1 VNPSNEFMDDITTQ
15 FEEVLRRHLRRAK
28 PSGINYDVDLVQL
41 GLDSM
46 TAVAVLLDIEKTFG
60 IRFPDD
66 MIVEGTFRTA
76 GRLKEAVQKLREQEA
91 S

>member
-1 VNPSNEFMDDITTQ
+1 MDDITPQ
-15 FEEVLRRHLRRAK
+15 FEECLRRHLRSAK
-28 PSGINYDVDLVQL
+28 PNAINYDMELAQL

-46 TAVAVLLDIEKTFG
+46 TAVAILLDIERTFN

-66 MIVEGTFRTA
+66 MLVEGTFRTA
-76 GRLKEAVQKLREQEA
+76 GRLKEAVQKLRAQQA

>member
-1 VNPSNEFMDDITTQ
+1 MDDFSTQ
-15 FEEVLRRHLRRAK
+15 FEEVLRRHLRSAK
-28 PSGINYDVDLVQL
+28 ADSIDYNLELVQL

-46 TAVAVLLDIEKTFG
+46 TAIAVLLDMEKSFS

-66 MIVEGTFRTA
+66 MLVEGTFRTA
-76 GRLKEAVQKLREQEA
+76 GRLKDAVRELQAQQA

>member
-1 VNPSNEFMDDITTQ
+1 MADFDTQ
-15 FEEVLRRHLRRAK
+15 FEEVLRRHLRAAK
-28 PSGINYDVDLVQL
+28 ADSIDYNLELVQL

-46 TAVAVLLDIEKTFG
+46 TAIAVLLDMEKSFN

-66 MIVEGTFRTA
+66 MLVEGTFRTA
-76 GRLKEAVQKLREQEA
+76 GRLRDAVRELQSQQA

>member
-1 VNPSNEFMDDITTQ
+1 MDDITTQ
-15 FEEVLRRHLRRAK
+15 FEECLRRHLRSPK
-28 PSGINYDVDLVQL
+28 TESINYDVELAQQ

-46 TAVAVLLDIEKTFG
+46 TAVAVLLDMERTFN

-66 MIVEGTFRTA
+66 MLVEGTFRTA
-76 GRLKEAVQKLREQEA
+76 GRLKEAVKLLRQRQP

>member
-1 VNPSNEFMDDITTQ
+1 MDDITTE
-15 FEEVLRRHLRRAK
+15 FEECLRRHLRLAK
-28 PSGINYDVDLVQL
+28 LAPINYETELAKL

-46 TAVAVLLDIEKTFG
+46 TAVAVLLDMEKTFG

-66 MIVEGTFRTA
+66 MLAEGTFRTA
-76 GRLKEAVQKLREQEA
+76 GKLKEAVLMLRERKA

>member
-1 VNPSNEFMDDITTQ
+1 MDDMTTP
-15 FEEVLRRHLRRAK
+15 FEQCLRRHLRLLK
-28 PSGINYDVDLVQL
+28 SDSINYATELVQL

-46 TAVAVLLDIEKTFG
+46 TAVAILLDMEKAFD

-76 GRLKEAVQKLREQEA
+76 GRLKEAVQLLLERKA

>member
-1 VNPSNEFMDDITTQ
+1 MDDITAQ
-15 FEEVLRRHLRRAK
+15 FEEALRRHLRSAK
-28 PSGINYDVDLVQL
+28 ASEINYDTELVQL

-46 TAVAVLLDIEKTFG
+46 TAVAVLLDMEKTFG

-66 MIVEGTFRTA
+66 MLVEGTFKTA
-76 GRLKEAVQKLREQEA
+76 GKLKEAVQLLRERKA

>member
-1 VNPSNEFMDDITTQ
+1 M
-15 FEEVLRRHLRRAK
+15 LRHLRSAK
-28 PSGINYDVDLVQL
+28 PNALNYDMELVQL

-46 TAVAVLLDIEKTFG
+46 SAVAVLLDMEKTFN

-66 MIVEGTFRTA
+66 MLVEGTFRTA
-76 GRLKEAVQKLREQEA
+76 GKLKEAVQMLREQKA

>member
-1 VNPSNEFMDDITTQ
+1 MDDITTQ
-15 FEEVLRRHLRRAK
+15 FEQCLRRYLRLVK
-28 PSGINYDVDLVQL
+28 PDSIKYDVELVQL

-46 TAVAVLLDIEKTFG
+46 TAIALLVDLEKTFN

-66 MIVEGTFRTA
+66 MVVEGTFRTA
-76 GRLKEAVQKLREQEA
+76 EALKKAVQLLRERQR

>member
-1 VNPSNEFMDDITTQ
+1 MDDITTQ
-15 FEEVLRRHLRRAK
+15 FEEVLRRHLRSAK
-28 PSGINYDVDLVQL
+28 ADAINYEVELVQL

-46 TAVAVLLDIEKTFG
+46 TAVAVLLDMEKTFN

-66 MIVEGTFRTA
+66 MLVEGTFRTA
-76 GRLKEAVQKLREQEA
+76 GRLKEAVQKLREQKA

>member
-1 VNPSNEFMDDITTQ
+1 MDDITPQ
-15 FEEVLRRHLRRAK
+15 FEECLRRHLRSAK
-28 PSGINYDVDLVQL
+28 ADAIDYDAELVQL

-46 TAVAVLLDIEKTFG
+46 SAVAVLLDMEKTFN

-66 MIVEGTFRTA
+66 MLVEGTFRTA
-76 GRLKEAVQKLREQEA
+76 GRLKEAVQFLRQRHA

>member
-1 VNPSNEFMDDITTQ
+1 MDDITTQ
-15 FEEVLRRHLRRAK
+15 FEEVLRRHLRSAK
-28 PSGINYDVDLVQL
+28 ANAIKYDAELVQL

-46 TAVAVLLDIEKTFG
+46 TTVAVLLDMEKTFN

-66 MIVEGTFRTA
+66 MLVEGTFRTA
-76 GRLKEAVQKLREQEA
+76 GKLKEAVQMLREQKA

>member
-1 VNPSNEFMDDITTQ
+1 MEDITTQ
-15 FEEVLRRHLRRAK
+15 FEDCLRRHLR
-28 PSGINYDVDLVQL
+28 SGKADSINYDVELTQL

-46 TAVAVLLDIEKTFG
+46 TAVAVLLDLEKTFE

-66 MIVEGTFRTA
+66 MLVEGTFRTA
-76 GRLKEAVQKLREQEA
+76 GRLKEAVQKLREQKG

>member
-1 VNPSNEFMDDITTQ
+1 MEDITVQ
-15 FEEVLRRHLRRAK
+15 FEEALRRHLRSAK
-28 PSGINYDVDLVQL
+28 VNEINYDVELTQL

-46 TAVAVLLDIEKTFG
+46 TAVAVLLDMEKTFG

-66 MIVEGTFRTA
+66 MLVEGTFRTA
-76 GRLKEAVQKLREQEA
+76 GKLKEAVQLLRQRQA

>member
-1 VNPSNEFMDDITTQ
+1 ME
-15 FEEVLRRHLRRAK
+15 LA
-28 PSGINYDVDLVQL
+28 QL

-46 TAVAVLLDIEKTFG
+46 TAVAVLLDMEKTFG

-66 MIVEGTFRTA
+66 MLVEGTFRTA
-76 GRLKEAVQKLREQEA
+76 GKLKTAVELLLERKA